1 MLDGDKLLAL
11 AVGAFSGVWPSAID
25 YDDAPMPDVAPP
37 DPMPEPRDGP
47 MPIASQWRMQGA
59 LGRDGTAHTGGWMAP
74 RDLEHPVDAA
84 LVVALT
90 DAWIPAP
97 FVVKREPFAAPTID
111 LTVHI
116 RASLPLS
123 PQPILGEFSSSLSRE
138 GYFEEDGRLWT
149 PDGRLLAQSRQLA
162 LAL

>member
-1 MLDGDKLLAL
+1 
-11 AVGAFSGVWPSAID
+11 
-25 YDDAPMPDVAPP
+25 
-37 DPMPEPRDGP
+37 
-47 MPIASQWRMQGA
+47 
-59 LGRDGTAHTGGWMAP
+59 MAP
-74 RDLEHPVDAA
+74 RDEHPVDAA

-116 RASLPLS
+116 RAPLPLP
-123 PQPILGEFSSSLSRE
+123 PQPVLGEFTSTVSRD
-138 GYFEEDGRLWT
+138 GFFEEDGLLWT